1 MNVERMEALARHM
14 EGMAAYGPTSEGS
27 AVLMTHW
34 RYPDGEADVCQT
46 VGCIAG
52 HAEALFGV
60 RGDMATMVRA
70 QEALDLNSSEAAELF
85 HPDHD
90 RLPYTGR
97 DCARVIRVA
106 ARDDKDEMDI
116 REAWHEIADEI
127 DERDE

>member
-14 EGMAAYGPTSEGS
+14 EGLPAYGPASEGP

-34 RYPDGEADVCQT
+34 RYPDGEDEDCQT

-52 HAEALFGV
+52 HAADLFDLSPGLVLPRRALGLTPWEA
-60 RGDMATMVRA
+60 
-70 QEALDLNSSEAAELF
+70 EALF

-106 ARDDKDEMDI
+106 AREDTDETDVW
-116 REAWHEIADEI
+116 EAWRAIADEI